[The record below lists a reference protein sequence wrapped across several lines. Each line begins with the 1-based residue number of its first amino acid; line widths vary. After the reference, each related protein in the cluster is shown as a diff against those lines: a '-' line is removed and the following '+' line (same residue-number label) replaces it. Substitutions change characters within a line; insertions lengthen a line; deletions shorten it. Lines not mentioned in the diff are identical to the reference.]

1 MVAPQWKQS
10 EDDGQLSD
18 CGMSGELTSPGPELT
33 GRQDPATLDT
43 LDHHGYSDHDRDQK
57 YLGGHFHTTTF
68 YLDRYIIIIIY
79 LQ

>member
-1 MVAPQWKQS
+1 MTFFPTFTDWVRMVVSQWKQG

-18 CGMSGELTSPGPELT
+18 CGMSGELTSPGPELG

-57 YLGGHFHTTTF
+57 YLGGH
-68 YLDRYIIIIIY
+68 
-79 LQ
+79 